1 MHIKVPFLAVLFMSL
16 FQLSVFAVENDEYSA
31 KNFAEIFPLNQTDI
45 SEITVDDYSSRTH
58 SIKDKARIEE
68 VLHYF
73 DQFQYKRLRNDQT
86 SFMPD
91 NTLMI
96 HFDDGE
102 RTTFII
108 PYKKEMMLDNK
119 VYKLKGGELSEEK
132 LLDLFDIQ

>member
-1 MHIKVPFLAVLFMSL
+1 
-16 FQLSVFAVENDEYSA
+16 
-31 KNFAEIFPLNQTDI
+31 
-45 SEITVDDYSSRTH
+45 SSRTH

-119 VYKLKGGELSEEK
+119 VYKLKGAALSEEK
-132 LLDLFDIQ
+132 LLDVFDVQVSLLENRLSASPQLFAMVGK

>member
-31 KNFAEIFPLNQTDI
+31 KNFSEIFPLNQADI

>member
-1 MHIKVPFLAVLFMSL
+1 MHIKVPFLAVLFISL

-58 SIKDKARIEE
+58 SIKDKDRIEE

>member
-1 MHIKVPFLAVLFMSL
+1 MHIKVPFLAVLFISL

-31 KNFAEIFPLNQTDI
+31 KSFAEIFPLHQSQV
-45 SEITVDDYSSRTH
+45 SEIKVDDYSNRTY
-58 SIKDKARIEE
+58 SIEDGARIEE
-68 VLHYF
+68 ITEYF
-73 DQFQYKRLRNDQT
+73 NQFQYKRLRNDQT

-102 RTTFII
+102 HTAFII

-119 VYKLKGGELSEEK
+119 VYKLKDDELSEEK
-132 LLDLFDIQ
+132 LLDLFNIQ

>member
-1 MHIKVPFLAVLFMSL
+1 MHIKVPFLAVLFISL

-58 SIKDKARIEE
+58 SIEDKTRIEE